1 MANNP
6 ISTPLP
12 ADLPTNWTRGQT
24 VAPAGSEVGL
34 AQQYGYNYLM
44 AAVNAAQSGVNTIGN
59 AFSGLATTSD
69 IADFYTKLQT
79 VSDSTKTEYGLQS
92 TAIPDNL
99 FAILANAIL
108 WINSSAV
115 TVKNTPLPICKIYTG
130 SYNGT
135 GTSGKS
141 NPTTIISPFVPQ
153 VVFVSTNRF
162 VEESLSNTY
171 ASTVVMLKNIN
182 TYYSLYGGSG
192 ASPSVSGNISSW
204 TNTSVSWYN
213 TINQGQL
220 GPRLQMNLTGST
232 YQYAVLG

>member
-1 MANNP
+1 MATNP
-6 ISTPLP
+6 IPSPLP
-12 ADLPTNWTRGQT
+12 ADLPTNWVRGQT
-24 VAPAGSEVGL
+24 IAPAGSDVGL
-34 AQQYGYNYLM
+34 AKQYGYNYLM

-59 AFSGLATTSD
+59 AFSDLATTSE

-115 TVKNTPLPICKIYTG
+115 TVKNTQLPICKIYTG

-135 GTSGKS
+135 GTSGRS
-141 NPTTIISPFVPQ
+141 NPTTITSPFVPQ

-162 VEESLSNTY
+162 DESASSS
-171 ASTVVMLKNIN
+171 ASTVVMLRNIN
-182 TYYSLYGGSG
+182 TYYSLYGGRG
-192 ASPSVSGNISSW
+192 VDPSVSGSISSW

-232 YQYAVLG
+232 YQYVVLG